1 MQKRVLPIDVYSDET
16 DEPRLIVRKKE
27 HD

>member
-27 HD
+27 

>member
-16 DEPRLIVRKKE
+16 DEPRLIVRK
-27 HD
+27 

>member
-16 DEPRLIVRKKE
+16 DEPRLIVK
-27 HD
+27 

>member
-16 DEPRLIVRKKE
+16 DEPRLTVRK
-27 HD
+27 

>member
-16 DEPRLIVRKKE
+16 DEPRLIVR
-27 HD
+27 

>member
-16 DEPRLIVRKKE
+16 DEPRLI
-27 HD
+27 